1 MTFDAEAIIPI
12 EVGLSSIR
20 MADFVRSSNDERMV
34 GNLDAFEERR
44 ELVAIWLVDQQQK
57 LAQGYNR
64 KVRPQDFLVGDLV
77 LQKTLGGMK
86 DQNAGKFALN
96 WEGPYQLTAMV
107 GAGAYY
113 LEDMEERPLL

>member
-1 MTFDAEAIIPI
+1 M
-12 EVGLSSIR
+12 
-20 MADFVRSSNDERMV
+20 
-34 GNLDAFEERR
+34 
-44 ELVAIWLVDQQQK
+44 
-57 LAQGYNR
+57 
-64 KVRPQDFLVGDLV
+64 RPQDFLVGDLV

-96 WEGPYQLTAMV
+96 WEGPYQLTATV

>member
-1 MTFDAEAIIPI
+1 M
-12 EVGLSSIR
+12 
-20 MADFVRSSNDERMV
+20 
-34 GNLDAFEERR
+34 
-44 ELVAIWLVDQQQK
+44 
-57 LAQGYNR
+57 
-64 KVRPQDFLVGDLV
+64 RPQDFLVGDLV

>member
-20 MADFVRSSNDERMV
+20 VADFVRSSNDERMV

>member
-34 GNLDAFEERR
+34 RNLDAFEERR